1 MSEKLRFGIV
11 GCGGIAK
18 KFARDIKITKTAELV
33 AIASRSKAKAMEYK
47 KMYEVDF
54 AYSSYEE
61 LAKSDVID
69 AVYIATPHN
78 FHYSLALLFME
89 NKKHV
94 LIEKPIAINQKQYLK
109 MMECAKK
116 NNVLMMEAMWTSFLP
131 VTRYL
136 LDYIK
141 NNDIGKLKSAKIEL
155 GYSLAENQSSDS
167 RLLRL
172 DLAGGSLLDLGIY
185 PINFYNLISQ
195 VPIKSIKAKASF
207 TDTNIDEKT
216 IVEIANMDNA
226 TILIRSSISENFSNN
241 ALLNFENSN
250 IKVID
255 FSRSNKLIIDQK
267 VIMLDYE
274 GEGFVHEIRSFVE
287 SVHNKE
293 KENPIMNF
301 KLTSKNIEIMDK
313 VRDLI
318 KLKYPFE

>member
-1 MSEKLRFGIV
+1 MNEKIRFGIV
-11 GCGGIAK
+11 GLGGIAK
-18 KFARDIKITKTAELV
+18 KFARDIKLVNTAKLV
-33 AIASRSKAKAMEYK
+33 AIASRNKTKALEYK
-47 KMYEVDF
+47 KMYKVDY
-54 AYSSYEE
+54 AYSSYED
-61 LAKSDVID
+61 LAKSDLID

-78 FHYSLALLFME
+78 FHYSLALLFMK

-94 LIEKPIAINQKQYLK
+94 LIEKPIAINQNQYLE

-136 LDYIK
+136 LEYIK
-141 NNDIGKLKSAKIEL
+141 NNDVGKLKSAKIEL

-195 VPIKSIKAKASF
+195 VPIKTVNAKASF
-207 TDTNIDEKT
+207 TETNVDELT
-216 IVEIANMDNA
+216 IVEIINMEDA
-226 TILIRSSISENFSNN
+226 VIEIRSSLSENFSND

-255 FSRSNKLIIDQK
+255 FSRSNKLIINQE
-267 VIMLDYE
+267 VISLDFE
-274 GEGFVHEIRSFVE
+274 GEGFVHEIRGFVE
-287 SVHNKE
+287 SIHNKE
-293 KENPIMNF
+293 IENPIMNF
-301 KLTSKNIEIMDK
+301 KLTLKNLEHMDK
-313 VRDLI
+313 IRDLI
-318 KLKYPFE
+318 NLKYPFE